1 LLDVFSLNA
10 GIDFIITK
18 STFNRLT
25 ILPKYI
31 QQVLTKQKV
40 ILILTCMD
48 NSYSLTTKHQVTIPK
63 KVRQALGL
71 SSHDRLQFVQR
82 GEKVYI
88 EKAPSIED
96 VAKEMREKFR
106 KSGLKP
112 ATDEDIKE
120 ARGRFIEAG
129 DKW

>member
-1 LLDVFSLNA
+1 MNN
-10 GIDFIITK
+10 T
-18 STFNRLT
+18 
-25 ILPKYI
+25 
-31 QQVLTKQKV
+31 
-40 ILILTCMD
+40 
-48 NSYSLTTKHQVTIPK
+48 YSLTTKHQVTIPK

-71 SSHDRLQFVQR
+71 SSHDRLQFVQK

-88 EKAPSIED
+88 EKAPNIED

-120 ARGRFIEAG
+120 ARGKFIEAG

>member
-1 LLDVFSLNA
+1 M
-10 GIDFIITK
+10 
-18 STFNRLT
+18 
-25 ILPKYI
+25 
-31 QQVLTKQKV
+31 VLTHKKV
-40 ILILTCMD
+40 IPILICMD
-48 NSYSLTTKHQVTIPK
+48 SSYSLTTKHQVTIPK
-63 KVRQALGL
+63 KIRQALGL
-71 SSHDRLQFVQR
+71 SSHDKLQFVQR

-88 EKAPSIED
+88 EKAPTIED
-96 VAKEMREKFR
+96 VAEKMREKFR

>member
-1 LLDVFSLNA
+1 ME
-10 GIDFIITK
+10 T
-18 STFNRLT
+18 
-25 ILPKYI
+25 
-31 QQVLTKQKV
+31 
-40 ILILTCMD
+40 
-48 NSYSLTTKHQVTIPK
+48 SYTLTTKHQVTIPK
-63 KVRQALGL
+63 KIRQTLGL
-71 SSHDRLQFVQR
+71 SAHDKLQFVQR

-88 EKAPSIED
+88 EKVPRIED

-120 ARGRFIEAG
+120 ARGKFIEAG

>member
-1 LLDVFSLNA
+1 
-10 GIDFIITK
+10 
-18 STFNRLT
+18 
-25 ILPKYI
+25 
-31 QQVLTKQKV
+31 
-40 ILILTCMD
+40 MD

-88 EKAPSIED
+88 EKAPRIED

-112 ATDEDIKE
+112 ATDEDIKQ
-120 ARGRFIEAG
+120 AREKFIEAG